1 MGQHC
6 KSKRR
11 RRRRV
16 HVEEGSAEEEGNACG
31 AGKVVLH
38 EIQNYFLCMWRRRM
52 QRMWRRTMQRKL
64 WSKKKRR
71 KPRKTH
77 KRGVFNLTKVF

>member
-1 MGQHC
+1 M
-6 KSKRR
+6 
-11 RRRRV
+11 
-16 HVEEGSAEEEGNACG
+16 
-31 AGKVVLH
+31 
-38 EIQNYFLCMWRRRM
+38 QNYFLCMWRRRM

>member
-38 EIQNYFLCMWRRRM
+38 EIQNYFLCMWRRECSSTFPM
-52 QRMWRRTMQRKL
+52 CVDE
-64 WSKKKRR
+64 
-71 KPRKTH
+71 
-77 KRGVFNLTKVF
+77 GE